1 MSELSRVHGRYT
13 GETGAMFDL
22 ALRVGVLTLIT
33 LGIYR
38 FWGKSRLRRYIW
50 SSTQIDGDSFEYTGT
65 GLEKFLGF
73 LLAVVVLAVY
83 LGIVQLIL
91 FFFGLMLFQQPQTQA
106 QALGQLAAI
115 YITLLALLPLIF
127 FASYR
132 ARRYRLAR
140 TRWRGIRFGMD
151 KAAWG
156 YVWRAILHS
165 LLSAVTLGIMLPR
178 QTYHLEKYMTDRSW
192 FGDTQF
198 QQSGKWTQLYGA
210 MTHVFIAIGLIVVA
224 LGIMGFAGSTGA
236 IPGVIVLIVAYIW
249 LLIGMIHYQVQSFAY
264 LTSNKC
270 LGEEIGFDAQILSS
284 QVIKVYI
291 LGGLAVGILSALVFG
306 VLAVIAKVAGVGMVS
321 AIVIGVLYLFAFVLI
336 DAMTLAWITQPIITA
351 YVSGVSV
358 INIDAVAAIGQREAD
373 AGADAEG
380 FADALDIGAAV

>member
-264 LTSNKC
+264 LTSNKY